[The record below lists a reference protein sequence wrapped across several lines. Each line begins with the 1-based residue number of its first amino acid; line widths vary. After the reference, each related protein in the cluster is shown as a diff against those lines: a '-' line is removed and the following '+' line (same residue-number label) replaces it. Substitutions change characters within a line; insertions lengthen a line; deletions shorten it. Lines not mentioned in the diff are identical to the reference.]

1 MIVAALTIAAFCL
14 PYLNYHEAPAGVW
27 FASINGRRTSCAAA
41 LAAAVILSLVILLDE
56 YGVHFLAMPPGLPQA
71 FSHGLVPIILL
82 IAVAVGLYALIVRK
96 FRASRLESV
105 QAVFVFLAVGWV
117 ILTAA
122 CVIFRGEGMKLPWL
136 F

>member
-1 MIVAALTIAAFCL
+1 
-14 PYLNYHEAPAGVW
+14 
-27 FASINGRRTSCAAA
+27 
-41 LAAAVILSLVILLDE
+41 
-56 YGVHFLAMPPGLPQA
+56 MPPGLPQA
-71 FSHGLVPIILL
+71 FSHGLVPTILF
-82 IAVAVGLYALIVRK
+82 IAVAAGLYALIVRK

-122 CVIFRGEGMKLPWL
+122 CVIFRGEGMKLRWP